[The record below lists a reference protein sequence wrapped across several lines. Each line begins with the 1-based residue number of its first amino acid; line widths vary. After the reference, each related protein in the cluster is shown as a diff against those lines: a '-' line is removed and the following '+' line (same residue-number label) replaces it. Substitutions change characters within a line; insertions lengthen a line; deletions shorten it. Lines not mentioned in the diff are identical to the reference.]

1 MNAATTIVLTFE
13 RQEGWEMGT
22 YRIYRLDGAGRIRGA
37 EWLDALDDRF
47 AIEGAR
53 VLAQCD
59 GYAGGCEVWQR
70 DRQVGR
76 LPPDR

>member
-1 MNAATTIVLTFE
+1 
-13 RQEGWEMGT
+13 
-22 YRIYRLDGAGRIRGA
+22 
-37 EWLDALDDRF
+37 
-47 AIEGAR
+47 